1 MDKASVSI
9 DGGTVLGPI
18 SWSVGAGEC
27 WVLLGPN
34 GSGKT
39 TLLSLAGARRQ
50 PSSGRVA
57 VLGEFLGETGIREL
71 WPRIGH
77 VSHRL
82 AEDISPSLSVEEVVL
97 TGRSASLVT
106 WLEEYGQDDL
116 SEADRL
122 LRESGCGHLARQ
134 RFGDCSLGERQ
145 RVLVA
150 RARFGVPEL
159 LLLDEPAAGID
170 LPGREELVAA
180 TQAAC
185 EDGSTVVLATHHLEE
200 IPPAATHAL
209 LLSEGRVAVSGV
221 IEDVLTSGNLS
232 SCFGLELSVTQDG
245 GRWGARSTR
254 PTSQPVE

>member
-1 MDKASVSI
+1 MDSLFFDRATVSV
-9 DGGTVLGPI
+9 GGSTLLGPI

-50 PSSGRVA
+50 PSAGRVA
-57 VLGEFLGETGIREL
+57 VLGEFLGETPIREL

-82 AEDISPSLSVEEVVL
+82 AEDISPSLTVEEVVL

-116 SEADRL
+116 SEADRVL
-122 LRESGCGHLARQ
+122 QESGCRGLARQ
-134 RFGDCSLGERQ
+134 RFGECSLGERQ

-170 LPGREELVAA
+170 LPGREALVAA

-200 IPPAATHAL
+200 IPPAATHSL
-209 LLSEGRVAVSGV
+209 LLSRGSVVASGV
-221 IEDVLTSGNLS
+221 IEEVLTPAALS
-232 SCFGLELSVTQDG
+232 SCFDIELSVTQAG
-245 GRWGARSTR
+245 GRWSARSTR
-254 PTSQPVE
+254 P

>member
-1 MDKASVSI
+1 MDPLFFDRATASV
-9 DGGTVLGPI
+9 DGNTLLGPV

-27 WVLLGPN
+27 WAVLGPN

-50 PSSGRVA
+50 PSGGRVA
-57 VLGEFLGETGIREL
+57 VLGEFLGETPIREL

-82 AEDISPSLSVEEVVL
+82 AEDMSPSLTVEEVVL

-122 LRESGCGHLARQ
+122 LHESGCRELAQQ
-134 RFGDCSLGERQ
+134 RFGECSLGERQ

-170 LPGREELVAA
+170 LPGREALVAA

-200 IPPAATHAL
+200 IPSAATHAL
-209 LLSEGRVAVSGV
+209 LLSRGSVVASGV
-221 IEDVLTSGNLS
+221 IEDVLTSAALS
-232 SCFGLELSVTQDG
+232 SCFDIELSVTQAG
-245 GRWGARSTR
+245 GRWSARSTR
-254 PTSQPVE
+254 P